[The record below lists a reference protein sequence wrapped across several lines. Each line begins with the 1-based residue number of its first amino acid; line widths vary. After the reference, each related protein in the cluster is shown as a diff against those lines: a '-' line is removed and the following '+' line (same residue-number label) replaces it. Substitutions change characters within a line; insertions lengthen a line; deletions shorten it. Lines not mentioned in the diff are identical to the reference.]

1 KTAMSIYTV
10 RAPPGQPGDVSA
22 DPLSL
27 VFVKEGFCWPAL
39 FFPEIWLIFRRLWL
53 VLILDVIAIAAIVT
67 ISVIAG
73 GVGTAAAA
81 ILFLTRFLFALEANG
96 LRRWT
101 YYRHGYRLIGVV
113 EGRRLWEAELRFFVD
128 WAPGTSAPPPP
139 APEPPAAK
147 PPSPEAGEVVGL
159 FPVPGGAA

>member
-1 KTAMSIYTV
+1 MSIYTV
-10 RAPPGQPGDVSA
+10 LSPPPEAGDIAP

-39 FFPEIWLIFRRLWL
+39 FFPEIWLIFRRMWL
-53 VLILDVIAIAAIVT
+53 VLVIDVLVIIAAGLV
-67 ISVIAG
+67 VDR
-73 GVGTAAAA
+73 VGAAAGL
-81 ILFLTRFLFALEANG
+81 ILVLLRLLFALEANG

-101 YYRHGYRLIGVV
+101 YYRHGFRLVGVV
-113 EGRRLWEAELRFFVD
+113 EGRRLWEAELRFFLD
-128 WAPGTSAPPPP
+128 WAPEASAPPPP
-139 APEPPAAK
+139 PEPEPPVAK

>member
-1 KTAMSIYTV
+1 MSIYTV
-10 RAPPGQPGDVSA
+10 LSPPPEAGDIAP

-39 FFPEIWLIFRRLWL
+39 FFPEIWLIFRRMWL
-53 VLILDVIAIAAIVT
+53 LLVIDLVVIIAAGLV
-67 ISVIAG
+67 VDR
-73 GVGTAAAA
+73 AAAA
-81 ILFLTRFLFALEANG
+81 AGLILVLLRLLFALEANG

-101 YYRHGYRLIGVV
+101 CYRQGYRLIGVV

-128 WAPGTSAPPPP
+128 WAPEASAPPSPP
-139 APEPPAAK
+139 QPEPPAAK

-159 FPVPGGAA
+159 FPVPGGVG

>member
-1 KTAMSIYTV
+1 MSIYTV
-10 RAPPGQPGDVSA
+10 LGPPPEAGDVAA

-39 FFPEIWLIFRRLWL
+39 FIPEIWLIFRRMWL
-53 VLILDVIAIAAIVT
+53 LLAVDIVVIIAASLTNGPLGAAAVLILVLAR
-67 ISVIAG
+67 
-73 GVGTAAAA
+73 
-81 ILFLTRFLFALEANG
+81 LLFALEANG

-101 YYRHGYRLIGVV
+101 FYRHGYRLIGVV
-113 EGRRLWEAELRFFVD
+113 EGHRLQEAELRFFLE
-128 WAPGTSAPPPP
+128 WAPDMSAPPPP
-139 APEPPAAK
+139 EPEPPAAK